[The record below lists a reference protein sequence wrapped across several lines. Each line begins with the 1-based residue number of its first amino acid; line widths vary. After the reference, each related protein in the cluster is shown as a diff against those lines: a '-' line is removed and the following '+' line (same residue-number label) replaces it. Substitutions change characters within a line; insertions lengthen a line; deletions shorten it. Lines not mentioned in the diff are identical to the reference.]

1 MKTRRS
7 IMGSS
12 CLIKYALTQCWEIA
26 KKTLELLSE
35 PKTLDQLEITLD
47 VTCFCLQ
54 TSFILGEPAGR
65 RDTGGPHRGLQ
76 GLTLTRDQA
85 QQPRQQPGLPLPAT
99 MLCCGGK
106 KVTIPALD
114 SQVTWLGDVL
124 CWPCIVMADL
134 QFVGEC
140 SVLDLAARHNVRITM
155 SLAGSCCAT
164 TNQVWSVWLR
174 SPARGLSEN
183 QRWLSGSDGWQL
195 LVTSLV
201 TVDLLANSQRSQRN
215 LNTKLRP
222 SYNHITDPASTLA
235 RKSHQVTM
243 GHSKSIIFDTFLN
256 FYRKS
261 YSGIEAGT

>member
-7 IMGSS
+7 IIGSS

-124 CWPCIVMADL
+124 CWPCTVCRWV
-134 QFVGEC
+134 FRVGPGSQAQCENYHEPRWELLC
-140 SVLDLAARHNVRITM
+140 HN
-155 SLAGSCCAT
+155 
-164 TNQVWSVWLR
+164 
-174 SPARGLSEN
+174 
-183 QRWLSGSDGWQL
+183 
-195 LVTSLV
+195 
-201 TVDLLANSQRSQRN
+201 
-215 LNTKLRP
+215 
-222 SYNHITDPASTLA
+222 
-235 RKSHQVTM
+235 
-243 GHSKSIIFDTFLN
+243 
-256 FYRKS
+256 
-261 YSGIEAGT
+261 